1 MILHL
6 AISVEHRLVTDRQTH
21 DYGIYRASMASY
33 DKNGS
38 HVTDHAHLRVWYRL
52 KANTWYSP
60 PVYKIWRL

>member
-52 KANTWYSP
+52 KANT
-60 PVYKIWRL
+60 